1 MCFQFGY
8 QRECPALR
16 RVADLP
22 VFCLGVVLQIG
33 YSLEEVADRFHN
45 KERPYGPKQL
55 RRDAAAKEISV
66 EDLFKFL
73 KDQSRRG
80 KCRGIP

>member
-1 MCFQFGY
+1 M
-8 QRECPALR
+8 
-16 RVADLP
+16 
-22 VFCLGVVLQIG
+22 G
-33 YSLEEVADRFHN
+33 YSLEEVGDRFNN

-80 KCRGIP
+80 KCRHIPKLFCYRTVSPLVLLPTV